1 MKLLLFLKEFLI
13 VHVCVS
19 VYKGKHDEN
28 TLNECV
34 VLSNKFNKIYVTHR
48 LHVKLQTVD
57 AFFIIHTVC
66 QNGKFGSN
74 CLQSCG
80 KCKGGSRCH
89 HVNGSCFNGCSPGY
103 NGTLCMDGMV
113 LFIFFHL

>member
-34 VLSNKFNKIYVTHR
+34 VLSNKFNIYKIYIKIYVTHR
-48 LHVKLQTVD
+48 LHVKLQTVA
-57 AFFIIHTVC
+57 AFLLFTQYVRMESLVVTAYSLVENVKEVHGVITSMV
-66 QNGKFGSN
+66 
-74 CLQSCG
+74 
-80 KCKGGSRCH
+80 
-89 HVNGSCFNGCSPGY
+89 HV
-103 NGTLCMDGMV
+103 
-113 LFIFFHL
+113 

>member
-1 MKLLLFLKEFLI
+1 MKLLVFLKEFLI

-48 LHVKLQTVD
+48 LHVKLQTVA
-57 AFFIIHTVC
+57 AFLLSTQYVRMESLVVTAYSLVENVKEVHGVITSMV
-66 QNGKFGSN
+66 
-74 CLQSCG
+74 
-80 KCKGGSRCH
+80 
-89 HVNGSCFNGCSPGY
+89 HVSMAVPRDIMEHSA
-103 NGTLCMDGMV
+103 
-113 LFIFFHL
+113 